1 VDSEI
6 KLTRENAAGMTVN
19 ERLFVAGLLEAFD
32 QAIDDEDVGSVSEI
46 LRRVYLDEKTIEAI
60 IYREIRNK

>member
-60 IYREIRNK
+60 IDREIRNK